1 MTLIPNIPN
10 DIFFQVLLTFINF
23 LYFSFIN
30 LYNSQTFS
38 KQVYQLKLFNDMLK
52 EYLRAKSVV
61 RKLHVLRQKQ
71 DCKLRLA
78 EMGLQ
83 FNMSD
88 VVKI

>member
-1 MTLIPNIPN
+1 
-10 DIFFQVLLTFINF
+10 
-23 LYFSFIN
+23 
-30 LYNSQTFS
+30 
-38 KQVYQLKLFNDMLK
+38 MLK

-61 RKLHVLRQKQ
+61 RKLHVLRPKQ

-88 VVKI
+88 VVKIWTLRLDITKISETNTLGLKFKTKTWKFYYYVKIFPKHF